1 MSALTTHILDT
12 GLGKPAAG
20 VRLHLHKRVGDQQQY
35 LSTHIT
41 NEDGRCDAPILS
53 GEAFATGVYELVFEM
68 GDYLRQH
75 HAGLPDPLFL
85 DQIVIRFGISNTQD
99 HYHVPLLVSPFGYST
114 YRGS

>member
-12 GLGKPAAG
+12 SLGKPAAD
-20 VRLHLHKRVGDQQQY
+20 VRLLLHKWVDNQPQY

-41 NEDGRCDAPILS
+41 NADGRCDAPILS
-53 GEAFATGVYELVFEM
+53 GEAFTTGVYELVFDM
-68 GDYLRQH
+68 GNYLRQH
-75 HAGLPDPLFL
+75 YADLPDPLFL
-85 DQIVIRFGISNTQD
+85 DQIVIRFGISSTQD